1 MKRESAAIAAI
12 EEAFRRR
19 GRDHYGEGVSQQEHA
34 LQAAWLAEREGAP
47 PALIVAAL
55 LHDIGHLLHDLPE
68 DIADQDVDTEHESLG
83 SAWLSQYFGPEVSE
97 PVRLHV
103 SAKRYLCAA
112 EPGYLDQLSAASQ
125 QSLALQ
131 GGPFDAAAAADFR
144 AAPGAEAAIL
154 LRRWDDEAKIV
165 GLATPDLAHFCGY
178 VGASIAAP
186 GPRGSADRGPAARS
200 SAG

>member
-1 MKRESAAIAAI
+1 MNRESLAIAAI
-12 EEAFRRR
+12 DKAFQRR

-34 LQAAWLAEREGAP
+34 LQAAWLAEREGAS

-68 DIADQDVDTEHESLG
+68 DIADQEVDTEHESLG
-83 SAWLSQYFGPEVSE
+83 SAWLSQYFGPAVSE

-103 SAKRYLCAA
+103 AAKRYLCAA
-112 EPGYLDQLSAASQ
+112 EPGYLGELSAASQ

-131 GGPFDAAAAADFR
+131 GGPLDAAAAASFR
-144 AAPGAEAAIL
+144 AEPAAHAAVA

-165 GLATPDLAHFCGY
+165 GLATPGLAHFCGY
-178 VGASIAAP
+178 VAAAIAAP
-186 GPRGSADRGPAARS
+186 DPRGSAGTGPATRS